1 MSLAIQPQDRVVFT
15 QVRAI
20 AQSEQAKAEIADL
33 LDRRDATSHELSK
46 AAALVAKHRHSQ
58 QMMLVRR
65 YLQLSAKL
73 DADLTLID
81 AKLAALRGFV
91 REG

>member
-33 LDRRDATSHELSK
+33 LDERDRTSHDLNE
-46 AAALVAKHRHSQ
+46 AAAMVAKLRSGE
-58 QMMLVRR
+58 QMMLSRR

-81 AKLAALRGFV
+81 AKLAVLRGFV
-91 REG
+91 KP